1 MDPERWRRIEQLY
14 HAVMERSPTEQATYL
29 MEACGEDQE
38 LRHEVESLLRNEERG
53 VFLERP
59 ALEVV
64 ARQYF
69 PVPDLVGRKL
79 GRYQVISRLGSDGMG
94 EVYLARDTRLKRA
107 VALKVLRPESLADPH
122 RTQRF
127 IQEARAASALNHPH
141 IVAIHDVD
149 QIEGIDF
156 MVMEYVSG
164 RTLTETIGHRG
175 LPLAEALA
183 YAIQIADALA
193 AAHVAGI
200 VHRDL
205 KPGNIMLN
213 DRRDVKVLDF
223 GLAKLM
229 ERSTSS
235 DVTSREIALHTA
247 KGTIMGTAAYMS
259 PEQTEGKEVDARSDI
274 FSFGLCCSR
283 C

>member
-1 MDPERWRRIEQLY
+1 M
-14 HAVMERSPTEQATYL
+14 
-29 MEACGEDQE
+29 
-38 LRHEVESLLRNEERG
+38 
-53 VFLERP
+53 
-59 ALEVV
+59 
-64 ARQYF
+64 
-69 PVPDLVGRKL
+69 
-79 GRYQVISRLGSDGMG
+79 
-94 EVYLARDTRLKRA
+94 
-107 VALKVLRPESLADPH
+107 LRPDSLADAS

-149 QIEGIDF
+149 QVEGVDF
-156 MVMEYVSG
+156 IVMEYVPG
-164 RTLTETIGHRG
+164 RTLTEVIGHRA

-183 YAIQIADALA
+183 YAIQIADALT
-193 AAHVAGI
+193 AAHAAGI

-229 ERSTSS
+229 ERPTASDLTSMETA
-235 DVTSREIALHTA
+235 VHTA
-247 KGTIMGTAAYMS
+247 KGTIVGTAAYMS

-274 FSFGLCCSR
+274 FSFGAVLFEMLTGEPAFQRDSISATIAAILRDHPPPLAQSRPDLPPELEQLVELCLRKKADQRCRAMADVKKALEDLSR
-283 C
+283 KVQAGQLVVSPLGGTSSSNW